1 MPVDKIKYLGACIR
15 TARKHCGLTQQ
26 ELADQSG
33 VSVKTIRN
41 IETGKMNPSYEILF
55 PIINRLGLSTS
66 DLFNLSPDEQEEEI
80 QRFIGKFRACNR
92 TNQLIL
98 LGTLDYLAE
107 QLLAVQNKSN
117 LNVWSKSTF
126 FKTKKNRSDK
136 KPCRPILFKL
146 G

>member
-55 PIINRLGLSTS
+55 P
-66 DLFNLSPDEQEEEI
+66 DEQEEEI

-117 LNVWSKSTF
+117 LK
-126 FKTKKNRSDK
+126 R
-136 KPCRPILFKL
+136 LE
-146 G
+146 

>member
-66 DLFNLSPDEQEEEI
+66 DLFNVSPDEQEEEI
-80 QRFIGKFRACNR
+80 QRFIWKIQGLQPDKPAYPFGDFGLSGRAVIGCP
-92 TNQLIL
+92 
-98 LGTLDYLAE
+98 E
-107 QLLAVQNKSN
+107 
-117 LNVWSKSTF
+117 
-126 FKTKKNRSDK
+126 
-136 KPCRPILFKL
+136 
-146 G
+146 

>member
-55 PIINRLGLSTS
+55 PLSTAWGCPQVICLMYPQTS
-66 DLFNLSPDEQEEEI
+66 RRKKSSASSENSGPAIGQTSLSFWGLWIIWQSSYWLSRI
-80 QRFIGKFRACNR
+80 N
-92 TNQLIL
+92 
-98 LGTLDYLAE
+98 
-107 QLLAVQNKSN
+107 
-117 LNVWSKSTF
+117 
-126 FKTKKNRSDK
+126 
-136 KPCRPILFKL
+136 PI
-146 G
+146 

>member
-15 TARKHCGLTQQ
+15 TARKHYGLTQQ

-66 DLFNLSPDEQEEEI
+66 DLFNVSPDEQEEEI

-107 QLLAVQNKSN
+107 QLLAVQNKSD
-117 LNVWSKSTF
+117 LKSME
-126 FKTKKNRSDK
+126 
-136 KPCRPILFKL
+136 
-146 G
+146 